1 MRSLNIVIVH
11 DDSRIREYVSLQALS
26 LSPAHRVFS
35 HDGQSFYQ
43 SPEWK
48 YGCARGEQDALNAT
62 AFDLAIAHAGNRTE
76 AETLEPKRLVLFGG
90 HGEAG
95 DPRANGCEYIYQD
108 IYGKV
113 TRGEL
118 LEIFGPLV
126 PWCQVGDRPWF
137 LDPPDSPAEYSISL
151 SLLCQGY
158 LAHHAGSPE
167 NRGDAGIDTKGCAN
181 VGKALKT
188 MGWVE
193 DEAAT
198 VVSQTVK
205 DFDLSPSESLLD
217 ADFWRSLFEGKS
229 LRQGLE
235 EECRSLRKN
244 VQNKIQNGMLVWL
257 DSATM
262 PSQIG
267 KLVEAIENATKKDEK
282 REESANNK
290 KLFDEDFICVV
301 ARAYLELNILLEA
314 A

>member
-1 MRSLNIVIVH
+1 MSSLNIVIVH
-11 DDSRIREYVSLQALS
+11 DDRRIREYVSLQALS

-35 HDGQSFYQ
+35 HDGQYFYQ

-48 YGCARGEQDALNAT
+48 YHCAPGEQDALKTT
-62 AFDLAIAHAGNRTE
+62 AFDLAIAHAGNRTQ
-76 AETLEPKRLVLFGG
+76 AETLKPRRLVLFGG

-95 DPRANGCEYIYQD
+95 DPRADGCEYIYQD

-126 PWCQVGDRPWF
+126 AWCMVGDRPRF

-158 LAHHAGSPE
+158 LAHHAGFSE
-167 NRGDAGIDTKGCAN
+167 NRGNAGIDKKGCAY
-181 VGKALKT
+181 VGKALKS

-205 DFDLSPSESLLD
+205 DFDLSPSESLPD
-217 ADFWRSLFEGKS
+217 ADFWRSPFEGKS

-235 EECRSLRKN
+235 EECQSLRKN
-244 VQNKIQNGMLVWL
+244 VQNKIQNETLDWL
-257 DSATM
+257 DNSTL
-262 PSQIG
+262 PSRTA
-267 KLVEAIENATKKDEK
+267 KLVEAIEKAIKAKETLAEA
-282 REESANNK
+282 ANNN
-290 KLFDEDFICVV
+290 KLFDEDFISVV
-301 ARAYLELNILLEA
+301 SRAYLELNLLLEA
-314 A
+314 V